1 MQMPINQQILDSLA
15 ANKLTELDLENI
27 PLTTADIRALTDA
40 LQNNFSLTKLRLVHT
55 GLDDACA
62 KLLAEKLD
70 NDFLVDLSIGDNNI
84 GPEGAAAFEKNH
96 TLKELDIC
104 DNHIGDEGAIAL
116 ARSTSLVTLSANM
129 NDIGDPGCQALLANR
144 NLKILWLIGNE
155 ITGEGLK
162 GIESNTSLE
171 ELNLYYNNITSR
183 GAARLALNHTLTC
196 LNLGRNLLDDT
207 IADIFKNNTT
217 LQVLML
223 KLNRRVTAAAL
234 AQLKE
239 NFLHTPLS
247 ENEKSVKRSLTE
259 ANAPTEAEQ
268 PYKRKFI
275 G

>member
-1 MQMPINQQILDSLA
+1 MPIDHQILDSLE
-15 ANKLTELDLENI
+15 ANKLTELDLDNI
-27 PLTTADIRALTDA
+27 PLTIVDIRALVEA
-40 LQNNFSLTKLRLVHT
+40 LQNNFSLRKLRLVNT

-70 NDFLVDLSIGDNNI
+70 NDILVNLSIGDNNI

-155 ITGEGLK
+155 ITDEGLR
-162 GIESNTSLE
+162 GIEKNTSLE
-171 ELNLYYNNITSR
+171 DLNLYWNNVTSK

-196 LNLGRNLLDDT
+196 LNLSRNLLDDT
-207 IADIFKNNTT
+207 VVDVFKDNTT
-217 LQVLML
+217 LEVLVL
-223 KLNRRVTAAAL
+223 ESNRRVSETAL

-239 NFLHTPLS
+239 SFLHTPLRK
-247 ENEKSVKRSLTE
+247 NGKPVKRSSTE
-259 ANAPTEAEQ
+259 DTAPTEDEQ
-268 PYKRKFI
+268 PHKRKFI